1 MSNKGLTQK
10 SAPAASVSVVE
21 DRDVQGLFI
30 KKLQLQEGAKAIVRF
45 LTDGRDVIDDTFH
58 RQVPKQVK
66 TTIFKTDVLCTL
78 PNGSCKHC
86 DEGLYKTAKM
96 FLTWVWVE
104 KIFYK
109 NKPNAQ
115 YNPTALE
122 KDDEGSEYWVE
133 EVNGPMVWQ
142 QTMGK
147 GFYLYNQLTSIYRQ
161 NKSLRIGKFTIS
173 RTGSGIDTTYS
184 IMPVMSSFT
193 TDERHMPDELV
204 AMSENLPDLEKF
216 AAGKL
221 TKIPFSVLG
230 ISPEDSQKVQKVTT
244 KRSVPQELDDDDLTS
259 KLIDPLAD
267 ELDDISTIF

>member
-30 KKLQLQEGAKAIVRF
+30 KKLQLQEGAKAIVRL
-45 LTDGRDVIDDTFH
+45 LTEGRDVIDDTFH

-115 YNPTALE
+115 YNPTTLE
-122 KDDEGSEYWVE
+122 KRYILKGDKLPEGFITGLPPTTGKKLNTPYGVFDSVAKC
-133 EVNGPMVWQ
+133 MVS
-142 QTMGK
+142 T
-147 GFYLYNQLTSIYRQ
+147 
-161 NKSLRIGKFTIS
+161 
-173 RTGSGIDTTYS
+173 
-184 IMPVMSSFT
+184 
-193 TDERHMPDELV
+193 
-204 AMSENLPDLEKF
+204 
-216 AAGKL
+216 KL
-221 TKIPFSVLG
+221 TRYAIECNLKQDKEWFYIK
-230 ISPEDSQKVQKVTT
+230 D
-244 KRSVPQELDDDDLTS
+244 
-259 KLIDPLAD
+259 
-267 ELDDISTIF
+267 